1 MRDAGRIGFAI
12 KGEYN
17 SSEIYEKLDVVY
29 YDFSSY
35 VALKNTTGNLP
46 TNSEYWQMIAKGYE
60 FGFSYSFAESVASL
74 PAVGKIGV
82 FYLVPNQEASMDNRY
97 DEYIYIPDFGYEK
110 IGELQAEVDLS
121 GYVTEDQLS
130 SELLG
135 YMKAADAEGTFVQK
149 SGDTMT
155 GKLNVITP
163 SGGGGFHVK
172 NKDNEE
178 KVWLGIGSGGINHGV
193 HSNKLGRWLIFG
205 NNSKTIIPGEA
216 VIQGNEPIV
225 GNIRMKNY
233 NVPDNG
239 GRQKLLLMW
248 DVTDWY
254 NTQGSEHIENP
265 KGFSGMIICIRNSDY
280 TSRYGT
286 ADITICA
293 NYDKK
298 LAEANPLFT
307 NYPTQY
313 CPMLVHR
320 ESDDTYHLAMKISG
334 SGRTITLVGTFLNY
348 DAMEN
353 EWVLFADR
361 ESFAEGYEL
370 VKGHKVITYPSAI
383 KATQDAEGNV
393 INTTYIKNGNLPIA
407 TESSI
412 GGIKPDGTTI
422 TVDENGV
429 ATAKSGEI
437 TEEFLLENYVKKSGG
452 DISKTL
458 SGIFLSN
465 SRILPS
471 AGSTIDVNF
480 GRINKYL
487 SDLKTVAFNGYFSNL
502 LNVPVKYIRSIRFDA
517 WEAAYI
523 AEYAIPSFGSNSFIL
538 VNHNGASSTLSNTGA
553 DDRQVIWAIFPGWFS
568 GTSTSTTSPPVRIV
582 SLGSRGSTS
591 RGAIASVSSEIYSS
605 HIIKV
610 SVPKGSVGEFYFF
623 AFGPHAERVEI
634 NAR

>member
-216 VIQGNEPIV
+216 VIQ
-225 GNIRMKNY
+225 
-233 NVPDNG
+233 
-239 GRQKLLLMW
+239 
-248 DVTDWY
+248 
-254 NTQGSEHIENP
+254 
-265 KGFSGMIICIRNSDY
+265 
-280 TSRYGT
+280 
-286 ADITICA
+286 
-293 NYDKK
+293 
-298 LAEANPLFT
+298 
-307 NYPTQY
+307 
-313 CPMLVHR
+313 
-320 ESDDTYHLAMKISG
+320 
-334 SGRTITLVGTFLNY
+334 
-348 DAMEN
+348 
-353 EWVLFADR
+353 
-361 ESFAEGYEL
+361 
-370 VKGHKVITYPSAI
+370 
-383 KATQDAEGNV
+383 
-393 INTTYIKNGNLPIA
+393 
-407 TESSI
+407 
-412 GGIKPDGTTI
+412 
-422 TVDENGV
+422 
-429 ATAKSGEI
+429 
-437 TEEFLLENYVKKSGG
+437 
-452 DISKTL
+452 
-458 SGIFLSN
+458 
-465 SRILPS
+465 
-471 AGSTIDVNF
+471 
-480 GRINKYL
+480 
-487 SDLKTVAFNGYFSNL
+487 
-502 LNVPVKYIRSIRFDA
+502 
-517 WEAAYI
+517 
-523 AEYAIPSFGSNSFIL
+523 
-538 VNHNGASSTLSNTGA
+538 
-553 DDRQVIWAIFPGWFS
+553 
-568 GTSTSTTSPPVRIV
+568 
-582 SLGSRGSTS
+582 
-591 RGAIASVSSEIYSS
+591 
-605 HIIKV
+605 
-610 SVPKGSVGEFYFF
+610 
-623 AFGPHAERVEI
+623 
-634 NAR
+634 

>member
-1 MRDAGRIGFAI
+1 MRDAGRIGFII

-17 SSEIYEKLDVVY
+17 NSTSYEKLDVVY
-29 YDFSSY
+29 YNFSSY
-35 VALKNTTGNLP
+35 VAIKETKGTP
-46 TNSEYWQMIAKGYE
+46 PSNSEYWQMIAKGYE
-60 FGFSYSFAESVASL
+60 FGFSYSFAESVDSL
-74 PAVGKIGV
+74 PAVGKTGV
-82 FYLVPNQEASMDNRY
+82 FYLVPNQETSADNRY

-130 SELLG
+130 AELSG
-135 YMKAADAEGTFVQK
+135 YMKAADAERDFVQK
-149 SGDTMT
+149 TGDTMT

-178 KVWLGIGSGGINHGV
+178 KLWLGIGSGGINHGV
-193 HSNKLGRWLIFG
+193 HSNKLGHWLIYG
-205 NNSKTIIPGEA
+205 DDSKTFIPGEA
-216 VIQGNEPIV
+216 VIQGNEPLV
-225 GNIRMKNY
+225 GRIRMKNY
-233 NVPDNG
+233 TVPDNA

-254 NTQGSEHIENP
+254 NTQGSEHIENS
-265 KGFSGMIICIRNSDY
+265 KGFSGMIICIRGTGY
-280 TSRYGT
+280 LSRYGT
-286 ADITICA
+286 ADITIGA

-298 LAEANPLFT
+298 LEAANPLFT

-334 SGRTITLVGTFLNY
+334 SGRIITLVGTFLNY
-348 DAMEN
+348 GEMEN
-353 EWVLFADR
+353 EWVLFAAG

-370 VKGHKVITYPSAI
+370 IKGHEVITYPSAI

-437 TEEFLLENYVKKSGG
+437 TEEFLSENYVKKSGG
-452 DISKTL
+452 DISKTM
-458 SGIFLSN
+458 SGIFSSN

-471 AGSTIDVNF
+471 AGSTIDVNL

-502 LNVPVKYIRSIRFDA
+502 SSVPVKYIRNMYMDA
-517 WEAAYI
+517 WEAAWSN
-523 AEYAIPSFGSNSFIL
+523 EYTIQNFNSAYFIL
-538 VNHNGASSTLSNTGA
+538 VYHNGAPSTSSNTGA
-553 DDRQVIWAIFPGWFS
+553 DDRQVIWAILPGWFS
-568 GTSTSTTSPPVRIV
+568 GTSTSTANLPVRIV

-591 RGAIASVSSEIYSS
+591 RGAIASVSDENHVGYT
-605 HIIKV
+605 IKV
-610 SVPKGSVGEFYFF
+610 SAPKGSIGEFYFF
-623 AFGPHAERVEI
+623 AFGPSAERVAI
-634 NAR
+634 NII